1 MQRESQRLFSLA
13 AVIVAAVLFGM
24 VIAGGLNITPD
35 VSADRSAAPDAAPAP
50 AAAYD
55 DEFRAPDFATLAD
68 RVVPS
73 VVSVFSTEVEDAEDR
88 RQQMPRDF
96 FHFFREPGPQDDE
109 PRSRQ
114 SSGSGFFIST
124 DGEVLTNFHV
134 VEGADRIRIRLSDD
148 SEIEAEVI
156 GRDEATD
163 LALLK
168 VKDADRS
175 FPALPFGDSESLR
188 VGEWVM
194 AVGNPLNMEHTVTV
208 GVVSA
213 KGRQLGLADRSF
225 EDYIQTD
232 AAINFGNSGGPL
244 VNLRGQV
251 VGINTAINA
260 RAQNLGFAVPVK
272 IAKRIL
278 PQLRERGKV
287 VRGYLGI
294 AVQNIDE
301 RTQEA
306 FGLSSRDGAFVQGV
320 NEGSA
325 AEKAGLQPGDV
336 IVTVD
341 GQPVVET
348 RDLIDRVSATPP
360 GETVK
365 LDVIRDGKR
374 IQLEAT
380 LDERTPEGDEGDDA
394 DRDRSEGDAAERVGM
409 SVADLNE
416 RTRQFYRVPD
426 EVDGVVVTRV
436 EPLSPADDEGL
447 VRGDVIT
454 QVNGSDVESV
464 DQLMD
469 AIDAVDSGGYLRLYV
484 YRPRF
489 DQYFFVI
496 PQLD

>member
-1 MQRESQRLFSLA
+1 MQRDSQRLFSLA
-13 AVIVAAVLFGM
+13 AVIVAAILFGM
-24 VIAGGLNITPD
+24 VIAGALNVTPD
-35 VSADRSAAPDAAPAP
+35 LSADRSASPEPAPMAAPA
-50 AAAYD
+50 YD
-55 DEFRAPDFATLAD
+55 EEFRAPDFAALAD

-88 RQQMPRDF
+88 RQQMPQDF
-96 FHFFREPGPQDDE
+96 FHFFREPGPQGDE

-134 VEGADRIRIRLSDD
+134 VEDADRIRIRLSDD
-148 SEIEAEVI
+148 TELEAEVI

-163 LALLK
+163 LALLR
-168 VKDADRS
+168 VKDADHG
-175 FPALPFGDSESLR
+175 FPALPLGDSEALR

-232 AAINFGNSGGPL
+232 AAINFGNSGGPM

-306 FGLSSRDGAFVQGV
+306 FGLPSRDGAFVQGV
-320 NEGSA
+320 NEDSA
-325 AEKAGLQPGDV
+325 AERAGLQPGDV

-341 GQPVVET
+341 GEPVVET

-360 GETVK
+360 GDKVA
-365 LDVIRDGKR
+365 LGVIRDGTR
-374 IQLEAT
+374 LDLEAE
-380 LDERTPEGDEGDDA
+380 LDERTPEGDA
-394 DRDRSEGDAAERVGM
+394 RSNR
-409 SVADLNE
+409 
-416 RTRQFYRVPD
+416 PD
-426 EVDGVVVTRV
+426 SR
-436 EPLSPADDEGL
+436 
-447 VRGDVIT
+447 I
-454 QVNGSDVESV
+454 
-464 DQLMD
+464 
-469 AIDAVDSGGYLRLYV
+469 
-484 YRPRF
+484 RPW
-489 DQYFFVI
+489 
-496 PQLD
+496 